1 MKKIIPIVALL
12 SLPAVAQ
19 ASLVVNGSFEDYTS
33 VNAGSWSIFGSGQG
47 WTAGPLGVEIRNA
60 VAGSAADGLRFAEL
74 DTTGNSWISQTI
86 HTNANQM
93 MELSFSYAPRGGVL
107 ATSNKIQAFWNG
119 QSLGIFTGNGNSTT
133 SWLDLT
139 FDVQADASG
148 FGVLKFAAIGTSDG
162 YGGSL
167 DNVSLNVVP
176 EPESAALFLAG
187 LGALVALS
195 RRRQARG

>member
-47 WTAGPLGVEIRNA
+47 WTTGPLGVEIRNA

-93 MELSFSYAPRGGVL
+93 LELSFSYAPRGGVL
-107 ATSNKIQAFWNG
+107 AASNKIQAFWNG
-119 QSLGIFTGNGNSTT
+119 QSLGIFTGNGNTTT

-148 FGVLKFAAIGTSDG
+148 FGVLKFAATGTSDG